1 MGARTNEWHPSAAY
15 LYVLTLDGPAL
26 AWEYLRRNLH
36 YRAAYGRHAGG
47 SADEL
52 AHAAPWGLRLLE
64 DPARD
69 ARDAQPVWLPD
80 PDGLPQLHPDAAAAP
95 DAPVFALW
103 RMPGRKQLAH
113 DGQRLLLTAYRPEG
127 TLRAAFS
134 PTLEHGMAYAH
145 GLASGA
151 RLRERWHAAGAAMER
166 LDAFYGHNAA
176 RPSLHAHAHG
186 RPDRI
191 ALLHMRSLQTLD
203 GLAAG
208 ATQRQIAQALFGATL
223 VAERWHDLGEMRA
236 QVRRLARRGR
246 ALVDG
251 GYRRLL
257 QMESSRDGRFDRCL
271 NVRPHDAALS

>member
-1 MGARTNEWHPSAAY
+1 MGARANDWHPAAAY
-15 LYVLTLDGPAL
+15 LYALTLDGPAL
-26 AWEYLRRNLH
+26 AWEYLRRNPH
-36 YRAAYGRHAGG
+36 YRAVYDRHARG
-47 SADEL
+47 SDDE
-52 AHAAPWGLRLLE
+52 AGHAARWGLRLLE

-69 ARDAQPVWLPD
+69 ARQAQPAWLPD
-80 PDGLPQLHPDAAAAP
+80 PDGLPQLHPDAAAAS

-127 TLRAAFS
+127 TLRAAVS
-134 PTLEHGMAYAH
+134 PVLEDGMAYAH
-145 GLASGA
+145 GLAAGA
-151 RLRERWHAAGAAMER
+151 RLRERWRAAAATMER
-166 LDAFYGHNAA
+166 FDGYYGRDAALAGTHA
-176 RPSLHAHAHG
+176 RAHG

-203 GLAAG
+203 GLDAG
-208 ATQRQIAQALFGATL
+208 ATQREIAQALFGAAV
-223 VAERWHDLGEMRA
+223 VAERWHDLGELRA

-257 QMESSRDGRFDRCL
+257 QIEATGDGR
-271 NVRPHDAALS
+271 SG

>member
-1 MGARTNEWHPSAAY
+1 MGARANDWHPAAAY
-15 LYVLTLDGPAL
+15 LYALTLDGPAL
-26 AWEYLRRNLH
+26 AWEYLRRNPH

-47 SADEL
+47 SVDEA

-69 ARDAQPVWLPD
+69 ARDAQPAWLPD
-80 PDGLPQLHPDAAAAP
+80 PDGLPQLHPDTAAAP

-103 RMPGRKQLAH
+103 RVPGRKQLAH

-127 TLRAAFS
+127 TLRAAVS

-151 RLRERWHAAGAAMER
+151 RLRERWRAAAATMER
-166 LDAFYGHNAA
+166 LDAFYSRDAA
-176 RPSLHAHAHG
+176 RPGSHVHAHAHAHG

-203 GLAAG
+203 GLAGG
-208 ATQRQIAQALFGATL
+208 ATQREIAQAMFGAAV
-223 VAERWHDLGEMRA
+223 VAERWHDLGELRA

-257 QMESSRDGRFDRCL
+257 QIEAGRDGRL
-271 NVRPHDAALS
+271 A

>member
-1 MGARTNEWHPSAAY
+1 MGARANDWHPAAAY
-15 LYVLTLDGPAL
+15 LYALTLDGPAL
-26 AWEYLRRNLH
+26 AWEYLRRNPH
-36 YRAAYGRHAGG
+36 YRAAYRQHAGG
-47 SADEL
+47 SADEA
-52 AHAAPWGLRLLE
+52 AHAVPWGLRLLE

-69 ARDAQPVWLPD
+69 ARDAQPAWLSD
-80 PDGLPQLHPDAAAAP
+80 PDGLPQLHPDAAAAA

-134 PTLEHGMAYAH
+134 PTLEHGMPYAH

-151 RLRERWHAAGAAMER
+151 RLRERWRAAAATMER
-166 LDAFYGHNAA
+166 LDAFYGRNAA
-176 RPSLHAHAHG
+176 RPGVHANAHAQAHG

-208 ATQRQIAQALFGATL
+208 ATQREIAQAMFGTAV
-223 VAERWHDLGEMRA
+223 VAERWHDLGELRA
-236 QVRRLARRGR
+236 QVRRLARRGW

-257 QMESSRDGRFDRCL
+257 QIEAARDGR
-271 NVRPHDAALS
+271 SG

>member
-1 MGARTNEWHPSAAY
+1 MGARANDWHPAAAY
-15 LYVLTLDGPAL
+15 LYALTLDGPAL
-26 AWEYLRRNLH
+26 AWEYLRRNQH

-47 SADEL
+47 SADEA

-69 ARDAQPVWLPD
+69 ARDAQPAWLSD
-80 PDGLPQLHPDAAAAP
+80 PGGLPQLLPDAAAAA

-103 RMPGRKQLAH
+103 RMPGRKQLTH

-134 PTLEHGMAYAH
+134 PSMEHGMAYVH

-151 RLRERWHAAGAAMER
+151 RLRERWRAAAATMER
-166 LDAFYGHNAA
+166 LDAFYSRDAA
-176 RPSLHAHAHG
+176 RPDVLHAHAHG
-186 RPDRI
+186 RPDRM

-208 ATQRQIAQALFGATL
+208 ATQREVAQALFGAAV
-223 VAERWHDLGEMRA
+223 VAERWYALGELRA

-257 QMESSRDGRFDRCL
+257 QTEATRDGR
-271 NVRPHDAALS
+271 SG